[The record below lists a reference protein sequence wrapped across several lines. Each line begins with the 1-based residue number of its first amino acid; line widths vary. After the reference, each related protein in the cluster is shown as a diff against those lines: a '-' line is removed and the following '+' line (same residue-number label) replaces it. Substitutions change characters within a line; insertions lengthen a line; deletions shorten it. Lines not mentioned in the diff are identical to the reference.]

1 MTDPYS
7 LVVQHAWLGGVE
19 LASDVHIV
27 IDEGRIA
34 GLSVGSS
41 PGSGR
46 RVAGVALPGLVN
58 THSHAFHRLLRG
70 RTHDEGGDFWV
81 WRDRMYDIAAELSP
95 ERYEK
100 VASAV
105 FVEMALAGIT
115 TVGEFHYLHHQPD
128 GTHYRDPNEMAHALI
143 RAARTAGMRI
153 CLLDACYLAGGFS
166 GEPLDPVQRRFSD
179 GNLESWMERV
189 ADLRDAY
196 ADATDVTVGL
206 APHSVRAVP
215 ERDLRQLA
223 DFRTAGSPTHI
234 HLSEQQAENDACLS
248 AHGVTPTELLGEV
261 GLLGGHTT
269 AVHATHVTEDDL
281 SSLAASGTG
290 VCYCP
295 TTERDLADGIGPTGA
310 YRDVGL
316 SISVGTDSHA
326 AIDLFEETR
335 GVELHERLRS
345 GRRGTFPATE
355 LAEIATVNGAE
366 ALGFDG
372 GRLEVGAPAD
382 LIIVSVETPRTVGA
396 GNELGSLIFSATAAD
411 VTDVMV
417 AGKWI
422 VEGGHHPLWETVR
435 PSLT

>member
-1 MTDPYS
+1 MTGPYS
-7 LVVQHAWLGGVE
+7 LVVQRAWLGGEE
-19 LASDVHIV
+19 LASDVHVV
-27 IDEGRIA
+27 IDDGRIT

-41 PGSGR
+41 PSSVR

-81 WRDRMYDIAAELSP
+81 WRDRMYDAAAELSP
-95 ERYEK
+95 ERYERI
-100 VASAV
+100 ASAV

-128 GTHYRDPNEMAHALI
+128 GTRYQDPNEMAHALI
-143 RAARTAGMRI
+143 RAARTAGIRI

-166 GEPLDPVQRRFSD
+166 GERLDPVQRRFSD
-179 GNLESWMERV
+179 GNVESWMERV
-189 ADLRDAY
+189 ADLSDAY
-196 ADATDVTVGL
+196 ADATDAKVGL

-215 ERDLRQLA
+215 ERDLRHLA
-223 DFRTAGSPTHI
+223 DLRPAGSPTHI
-234 HLSEQQAENDACLS
+234 HLSEQQAENDACLL
-248 AHGVTPTELLGEV
+248 AYGVTPTELLGEV
-261 GLLGGHTT
+261 GLLGEHTT
-269 AVHATHVTEDDL
+269 AVHATHVTGDDL
-281 SSLAASGTG
+281 SSLAASGIG

-326 AIDLFEETR
+326 VIDLFEEAR

-345 GRRGTFPATE
+345 GKRGTFPATE
-355 LAEIATVNGAE
+355 LAEIATVNGAR

-382 LIIVSVETPRTVGA
+382 LIIVSAETPRTVGT
-396 GNELGSLIFSATAAD
+396 GKELGSLIFSATAAD

-417 AGKWI
+417 AGEWI
-422 VEGGHHPLWETVR
+422 VEGGHHPLWEAVR